1 MQGNGTHCDDID
13 ECSHVGGEDGHHCT
27 LEHGRCINLPG
38 TYTCACDDGYKMDS
52 TNTTCL
58 PVDSCLEGR
67 VAPKIFE
74 EFLGLV
80 NESIIKEVC

>member
-74 EFLGLV
+74 EFFRA
-80 NESIIKEVC
+80 S